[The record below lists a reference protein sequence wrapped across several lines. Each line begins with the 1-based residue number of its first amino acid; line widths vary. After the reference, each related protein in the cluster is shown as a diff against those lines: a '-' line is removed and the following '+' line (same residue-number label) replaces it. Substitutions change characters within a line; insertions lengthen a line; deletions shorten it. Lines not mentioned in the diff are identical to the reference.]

1 MGNQNCWDS
10 VPSPLRDSTGAES
23 LGFLENLDVVRV
35 EADCKV

>member
-1 MGNQNCWDS
+1 MGNQNRWDS

-23 LGFLENLDVVRV
+23 LGFLEDLDIVRV